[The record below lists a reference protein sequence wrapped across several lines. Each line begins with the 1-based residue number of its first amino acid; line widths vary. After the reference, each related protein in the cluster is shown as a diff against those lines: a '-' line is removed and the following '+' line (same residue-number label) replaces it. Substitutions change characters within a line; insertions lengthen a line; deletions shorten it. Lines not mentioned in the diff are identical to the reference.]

1 MLRFIFILLLFT
13 GIFSCNH
20 LLGNTFQNFNCDTI
34 SKPDIGPDTS
44 ICEGIILL
52 LKNQFETPNATY
64 LWSDGK
70 TTSTIDVTKAGA
82 YWLETTFL
90 QCKKRDT
97 INIYV
102 LPSPRIASSKVY
114 SFCEG
119 KSVIVALQGDFNT
132 VTWDD
137 FPSQQNILVS
147 SAKTYKYTAIK
158 GLCEL
163 RSEINVRE
171 IKIPNPAIGD
181 YIDKCRGEVQNLSV
195 PSFSG
200 AIKWSNGSQTKGIQV
215 ISSGYYSV
223 TLTDSGCSKSDTVFV
238 GFFDCK
244 GEFLYF
250 PNIIYPKSV
259 NGNENFFPIVDQ
271 KYTVTQYKLSV
282 FNTFGN

>member
-82 YWLETTFL
+82 YWLE
-90 QCKKRDT
+90 
-97 INIYV
+97 
-102 LPSPRIASSKVY
+102 
-114 SFCEG
+114 
-119 KSVIVALQGDFNT
+119 
-132 VTWDD
+132 
-137 FPSQQNILVS
+137 NILVS
-147 SAKTYKYTAIK
+147 SAKAYKYTAIK

-171 IKIPNPAIGD
+171 INIPNPAIGD

-200 AIKWSNGSQTKGIQV
+200 A
-215 ISSGYYSV
+215 YYSPLRDK
-223 TLTDSGCSKSDTVFV
+223 TKLQIKFCNYAHARQGIRHKEIHRC
-238 GFFDCK
+238 
-244 GEFLYF
+244 GET
-250 PNIIYPKSV
+250 P
-259 NGNENFFPIVDQ
+259 DH
-271 KYTVTQYKLSV
+271 
-282 FNTFGN
+282 